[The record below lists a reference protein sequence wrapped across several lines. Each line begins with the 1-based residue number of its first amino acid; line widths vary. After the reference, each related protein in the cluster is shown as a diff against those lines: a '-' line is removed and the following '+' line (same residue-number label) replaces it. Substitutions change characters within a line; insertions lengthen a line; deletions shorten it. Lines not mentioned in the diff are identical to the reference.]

1 MTGRGVAFELGLV
14 EFDEV
19 LGLPPRAIVELLGPL
34 GCAAGQRGDEGTDV
48 HSQRRGVDAG
58 DGSALEAAPAFG
70 GMGRLAMGPVQGQV
84 LLGPEQRA
92 GVRCRGEQR
101 VAPLAAA
108 LIGRPNRKS
117 TPLSSHH
124 AINAGRAWWPS
135 PRSRMRVSGQWRRMR
150 RIGRRTGARVSTPE
164 GVLAGRSTT
173 ARGRARSASWTG
185 IGAKPRAPWNPFQNA
200 GCRSPCAASKVSSM
214 SGVIVSGGAAWLSQ

>member
-34 GCAAGQRGDEGTDV
+34 GGAAGQRGDEGTDV

-58 DGSALEAAPAFG
+58 FDAGDGSALEAAPAFG
-70 GMGRLAMGPVQGQV
+70 GMGPVQGQV
-84 LLGPEQRA
+84 LLGPERRA

-108 LIGRPNRKS
+108 LMAGQTGNRRCCPRTMPSMRAGHSGRHRAAGCVSRASGGGCADRAADRGAGLDARGCP
-117 TPLSSHH
+117 
-124 AINAGRAWWPS
+124 GRAEHDGEGT
-135 PRSRMRVSGQWRRMR
+135 RALGFMDRDRRE
-150 RIGRRTGARVSTPE
+150 T
-164 GVLAGRSTT
+164 
-173 ARGRARSASWTG
+173 
-185 IGAKPRAPWNPFQNA
+185 PRAPWNPFQNA
-200 GCRSPCAASKVSSM
+200 TPVAGRRVRHRRCHRCPA
-214 SGVIVSGGAAWLSQ
+214 